1 MPRGIPR
8 SPPPGV
14 ECRPPTTQPQNRQ
27 WIRNRG
33 EHRRI
38 RHVAPRNCVEAGGGR
53 AGQDG
58 GCASSKSRGDQSR
71 IMPSFDE
78 ELLEEI
84 AGRQAETKAPRDLP
98 PPSPRQQGQGHE
110 ISGRRHHRS
119 FARRDLLHKKQARR
133 SRPRAQWWRS
143 PTSIS
148 ILALR
153 GQARSACRLCRRTA
167 RPWTLRRRFVNWPE
181 ASDPR
186 TGRFLP
192 PHLWHMPCCP
202 NGHMAVA
209 SALQRAK
216 SHGIVI
222 AMIVP

>member
-14 ECRPPTTQPQNRQ
+14 ECHPPTTQPQNRQ
-27 WIRNRG
+27 WIRNRA

-84 AGRQAETKAPRDLP
+84 AGRQAEAKAPSDLP
-98 PPSPRQQGQGHE
+98 PPSPWQQGQGHE

-119 FARRDLLHKKQARR
+119 FARRDLLHK
-133 SRPRAQWWRS
+133 
-143 PTSIS
+143 I
-148 ILALR
+148 
-153 GQARSACRLCRRTA
+153 
-167 RPWTLRRRFVNWPE
+167 
-181 ASDPR
+181 ASKKVAAPR
-186 TGRFLP
+186 TVVAKPDLHFDSSAPRPGPIRLP
-192 PHLWHMPCCP
+192 TLSP
-202 NGHMAVA
+202 NRTNVDT
-209 SALQRAK
+209 SADV
-216 SHGIVI
+216 S
-222 AMIVP
+222 